1 VTGGNGPNGLYVDDT
16 NNKLIVVSFGAI
28 SNPGGSIRVVD
39 LQNRTMSS
47 LGKEGTAVPMG
58 GLDGVEADSTG
69 RYYYVTD
76 NTEGKLFVVNSN
88 GTGYET
94 LDLLRQG
101 TADLG
106 TILDQNMIIISRI
119 QDNKL
124 EAFRIM
130 R

>member
-1 VTGGNGPNGLYVDDT
+1 LYVDDT

-28 SNPGGSIRVVD
+28 SNPGGSIRVVG

-106 TILDQNMIIISRI
+106 TILDQNMIIIPMI

-130 R
+130 G

>member
-1 VTGGNGPNGLYVDDT
+1 MGGNGPNGLYVDDT

-106 TILDQNMIIISRI
+106 TILDQNMIIIPMI

>member
-1 VTGGNGPNGLYVDDT
+1 MGWSGLNGLYIDDT

-88 GTGYET
+88 GTGYE
-94 LDLLRQG
+94 L
-101 TADLG
+101 
-106 TILDQNMIIISRI
+106 
-119 QDNKL
+119 
-124 EAFRIM
+124 
-130 R
+130 